1 MTVLR
6 NLLALIAVAGLAAAA
21 DPNMMNLVMP
31 DASMVMEV
39 NLSNIMASPIGS
51 AMRDAVH
58 QGVATQLNAQAVKT
72 QPQFQ
77 ELIAGLTHID
87 WSREVRDIVIASGPG
102 APRPVIMLVRTSLD
116 PARIQ
121 AVKGFSGEASEYE
134 GVPILASAK
143 PGNMA
148 FAFLDGGIVAIG
160 QMRDVKSAIHRRG
173 QHVGLPKAL
182 AAQAAKYDGDD
193 IWVAST
199 EILTGPLPDSPATK
213 SPAGAKLA
221 QFIEKVAGL
230 NGGLRFS
237 PDFDFSADLEM
248 RTVKG
253 AAELSDGLRS
263 LSAMVQSQA
272 KMAGQAGSGLEAFK
286 YRMNG
291 KHILLSL
298 HVPEA
303 QVRAGLQQMRTAQAN
318 QVAVSRPA
326 ARQAQALPVIAPSS
340 GLPPPPAGTIRVQSS
355 DMGTVLLPVGKP
367 Q

>member
-1 MTVLR
+1 
-6 NLLALIAVAGLAAAA
+6 
-21 DPNMMNLVMP
+21 
-31 DASMVMEV
+31 
-39 NLSNIMASPIGS
+39 
-51 AMRDAVH
+51 
-58 QGVATQLNAQAVKT
+58 
-72 QPQFQ
+72 
-77 ELIAGLTHID
+77 
-87 WSREVRDIVIASGPG
+87 
-102 APRPVIMLVRTSLD
+102 MLVRTSLD

-121 AVKGFSGEASEYE
+121 AVKGFRGDASEFE

-143 PGNMA
+143 PGDMA

-160 QMRDVKSAIHRRG
+160 PMRDVKSAIHRRG
-173 QHVGLPKAL
+173 QHTALPKAL
-182 AAQAAKYDGDD
+182 AAQVAKYDGDD
-193 IWVAST
+193 IWAAST
-199 EILTGPLPDSPATK
+199 EIPTVPLPGSPATK

-253 AAELSDGLRS
+253 AAELADGLRS
-263 LSAMVQSQA
+263 LTAMVQSQA
-272 KMAGQAGSGLEAFK
+272 KIAGPGGSGLEAFK
-286 YRMNG
+286 YRMDG
-291 KHILLSL
+291 KHVLLSL

-303 QVRAGLQQMRTAQAN
+303 QVRAGLQQMRAAQARQTVVASR
-318 QVAVSRPA
+318 QVQIPQQPRV
-326 ARQAQALPVIAPSS
+326 APSS